1 MPSTCAGSCRGRS
14 KTMTTPPELP
24 AAEIQGQPGS
34 RLHPMSWLFELIAQL
49 RQFLVP
55 LLALLVFGRGD
66 RNELWPLIGVGAL
79 LVASLWRYFT
89 FRYHASGDQLVLR
102 TGLLS
107 RNVRVVPYGRIHNV
121 AVDQTLLHRLFDV
134 AAVRLESA
142 GGNKPEAEMRVLR
155 LDHALAL
162 EDLIRH
168 RGAAATGAPGADRAA
183 AEGTGAVLHQLP
195 PGEVLRLG
203 IISNR
208 GMVLVA
214 AAFAAMGQLG
224 GKSAVVWETL
234 FNWLFGWVD
243 TDAFDTPQ
251 WIAAGGVLLLLA
263 LAAVRLLSVV
273 LAVLQYYGFTLAG
286 HGRRLTVERG
296 LLARWRTS
304 APRRR
309 IQAWRMH
316 EGVVHRLLRRRS
328 LEVDIATG
336 GGQQQAR
343 ALRELA
349 PVGTAEQCAA
359 LVTRLLPQA
368 GWDTLDWVHFRPATW
383 WRLFWPAL
391 PLVALVTVLSCWR
404 FGLPGLLAL
413 AWLPWAAFKA
423 RRQAARLGWAFNGRL
438 VALRTG
444 WWSRHWYWAEL
455 DKLQSLRV
463 SRNVVDRRCGTA
475 TLVLDTAGARGM
487 QAPLQIRFLPLRRA
501 LALQHLLAGELARR
515 PLRW

>member
-1 MPSTCAGSCRGRS
+1 MS
-14 KTMTTPPELP
+14 PPEPSVAALP
-24 AAEIQGQPGS
+24 VQPGL

-49 RQFLVP
+49 RQFLLP
-55 LLALLVFGRGD
+55 LLALLFFGGGD
-66 RNELWPLIGVGAL
+66 RSGLWPLIGLGILMA
-79 LVASLWRYFT
+79 ASLWRYFT
-89 FRYHASGDQLVLR
+89 FRYLAGQDQLVLR

-142 GGNKPEAEMRVLR
+142 GGSKPEAEMRVLR

-168 RGAAATGAPGADRAA
+168 RGTATAPDAGSGDAAGQPATREA
-183 AEGTGAVLHQLP
+183 GTVLHHMP
-195 PGEVLRLG
+195 PGEILRLG
-203 IISNR
+203 VISNR

-214 AAFAAMGQLG
+214 AAFAAVGQIG
-224 GKSAVVWETL
+224 GNATVVFETL
-234 FNWLFGWVD
+234 FNWLFASVD
-243 TDAFDTPQ
+243 TDGFDTPQ
-251 WIAAGGVLLLLA
+251 WVVAGSALLVLA
-263 LAAVRLLSVV
+263 LIAVRLLSVV
-273 LAVLQYYGFTLAG
+273 LAMLQYYGFTLAE

-316 EGVVHRLLRRRS
+316 EGLIHRLLRRRS

-336 GGQQQAR
+336 GGQEQAR
-343 ALRELA
+343 TLRELA
-349 PVGTAEQCAA
+349 PVGTVEQCDA
-359 LVTRLLPQA
+359 LITHLLPQA
-368 GWDTLDWVHFRPATW
+368 GWDAVEWRHFRPGIW
-383 WRLFWPAL
+383 WRLFWPSL
-391 PLVALVTVLSCWR
+391 PLVAVVSGLLCWR
-404 FGLPGLLAL
+404 FGLPGLLAI

-423 RRQAARLGWAFNGRL
+423 RRHAARMGWAFNGRM
-438 VALRTG
+438 AAFRNG
-444 WWSRHWYWAEL
+444 WWSRHWHWAEL

-463 SRNVVDRRCGTA
+463 SRNPVDRRCGTA
-475 TLVLDTAGARGM
+475 TLLLDTAGARGM
-487 QAPLQIRFLPLRRA
+487 QPTLRIPFLPLRQA
-501 LALQHLLAGELARR
+501 LALHQRLAGELASR